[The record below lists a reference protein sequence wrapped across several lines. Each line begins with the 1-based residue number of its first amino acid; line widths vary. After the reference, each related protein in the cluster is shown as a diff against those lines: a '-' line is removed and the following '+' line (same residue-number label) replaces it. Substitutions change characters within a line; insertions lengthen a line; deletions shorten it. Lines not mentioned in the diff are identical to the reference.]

1 MAIFLVPHSLPKL
14 CYSLWRGEDPSPPPF
29 LFLEPMLVFD
39 FPIQHSVML
48 KKTPESLLDCKQITP
63 VSSKGNQPRI
73 FIGRTNAEAEAA
85 ILWPPDTKSKHIGKD
100 PDAGKDWSQE
110 KGTTEDDMVGWHHWF
125 NGHEFGWT
133 PGDGEGQG
141 GLVCC
146 GPWIRK
152 ESDMTERLN
161 NNSNSMVRITI
172 HDFHS

>member
-100 PDAGKDWSQE
+100 PDAGKRLKSGEGDNR
-110 KGTTEDDMVGWHHWF
+110 GWH
-125 NGHEFGWT
+125 GWMT
-133 PGDGEGQG
+133 SLIQWTWVWVNSWRWWRTGRPGV
-141 GLVCC
+141 L
-146 GPWIRK
+146 W
-152 ESDMTERLN
+152 
-161 NNSNSMVRITI
+161 SMDSQRVR
-172 HDFHS
+172 HDWAPEQQQQ